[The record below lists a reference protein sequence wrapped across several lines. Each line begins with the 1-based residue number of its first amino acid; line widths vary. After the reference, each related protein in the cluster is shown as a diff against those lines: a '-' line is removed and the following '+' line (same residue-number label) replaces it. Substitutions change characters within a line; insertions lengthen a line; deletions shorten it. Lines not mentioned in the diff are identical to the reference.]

1 MDGEAW
7 RKPRE
12 PAAKV
17 WEKKQPY
24 WDGCRGYIA
33 KSGPN
38 PKDVAVET
46 EKSIFDETAWS
57 DFAVNW
63 TDGGCEWG
71 EEMSQESR
79 QSMEN

>member
-1 MDGEAW
+1 MGKNSLIGMDVGV
-7 RKPRE
+7 KN
-12 PAAKV
+12 
-17 WEKKQPY
+17 
-24 WDGCRGYIA
+24 A

-46 EKSIFDETAWS
+46 EKSIFCGNAWS
-57 DFAVNW
+57 DFAANW

>member
-1 MDGEAW
+1 MGKNSLIGMDVGV
-7 RKPRE
+7 KN
-12 PAAKV
+12 
-17 WEKKQPY
+17 
-24 WDGCRGYIA
+24 A

-46 EKSIFDETAWS
+46 KKLIFDGIVWS